1 MGKRGRT
8 SGAELAM
15 IPNVGVLERV
25 SRPDAPYELTDA
37 QCEIWRR
44 ISEDLPA
51 DWFTPKHLGILK
63 QYCRHEAQADRI
75 ANLIEQEM
83 QAPIIDVTKYDKL
96 LAMQER
102 EGRALSSLA
111 TRMRITQQALYD
123 KSKKAPSHT
132 AKNVW
137 EYTGEED

>member
-1 MGKRGRT
+1 M
-8 SGAELAM
+8 
-15 IPNVGVLERV
+15 
-25 SRPDAPYELTDA
+25 
-37 QCEIWRR
+37 
-44 ISEDLPA
+44 
-51 DWFTPKHLGILK
+51 
-63 QYCRHEAQADRI
+63 
-75 ANLIEQEM
+75 IEQELDT
-83 QAPIIDVTKYDKL
+83 AIIDVGKYDKL

-137 EYTGEED
+137 DYTGDED